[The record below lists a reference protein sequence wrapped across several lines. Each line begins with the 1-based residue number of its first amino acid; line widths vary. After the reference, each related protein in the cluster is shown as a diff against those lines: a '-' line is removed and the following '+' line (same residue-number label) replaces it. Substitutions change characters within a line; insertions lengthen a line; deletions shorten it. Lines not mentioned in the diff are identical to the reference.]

1 MSLKIEIN
9 FDEAQLAKIMQ
20 IPLLMRLG
28 PSERVLKA
36 MSKPVIEKAKAIAPS
51 SKTTRSSFN
60 PKTGRVDN
68 RTNRQKMGKNATKE
82 FIGRE
87 ANSRDDSGKHIGV
100 KFLRNNRG
108 GLLIIG
114 GKSPKANKQNYD
126 AGKERKVFYW
136 GRDAGITKRIEPK
149 DRFMQKAY
157 DETRTAQISAGN
169 AQLEKELKELKIG

>member
-9 FDEAQLAKIMQ
+9 FDESQLAKIMQ

-36 MSKPVIEKAKAIAPS
+36 MAKPVMEKAKTIAPRSTS
-51 SKTTRSSFN
+51 SR
-60 PKTGRVDN
+60 PMMMRDL
-68 RTNRQKMGKNATKE
+68 RTNRQKEGKNKTQK
-82 FIGRE
+82 FIGRA
-87 ANSRDDSGKHIGV
+87 ANSVDDSHKHIGV
-100 KFLRNNRG
+100 KFLKNNRG

-114 GKSPKANKQNYD
+114 GKWPKANKQNYD
-126 AGKERKVFYW
+126 AGKSRKVFYW

-157 DETRTAQISAGN
+157 DETRSSQISAGN